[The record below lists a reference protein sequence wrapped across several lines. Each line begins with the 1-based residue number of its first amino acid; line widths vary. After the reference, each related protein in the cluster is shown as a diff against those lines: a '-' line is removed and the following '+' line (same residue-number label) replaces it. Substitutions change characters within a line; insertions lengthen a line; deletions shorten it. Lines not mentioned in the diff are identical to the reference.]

1 MGALPQALEIIFEV
15 QRKTSNKK
23 NNKKKN
29 KLSNLQNIYFI
40 LFYFFLSLWTPPVF
54 KFHNFLIS
62 YSFQMI

>member
-15 QRKTSNKK
+15 QRKTSDEN

-29 KLSNLQNIYFI
+29 KLFNLQNM
-40 LFYFFLSLWTPPVF
+40 FFFFFFFPSLWTPPTF
-54 KFHNFLIS
+54 KSYNFLIS